1 MKIWS
6 TAKVSL
12 NQGLSLNLWSLNRV
26 STVPKTSSGSGYSN
40 LYSFSR
46 YMLGTFYGTTHFQ
59 LLSGLYIGRQKEPYN
74 PIFISL
80 TFFVSSTA
88 FICIFVKKIRE
99 RYKDKMILQQ
109 INIQIQTPPPP
120 QFQYNN
126 VKNNQPILNGLEMT
140 LTVGISFTTAL
151 LIVVHFL
158 ASQDEKN
165 QYWTKSNYLE
175 LATSLLFKVIIP
187 IIYLVKRKDVR
198 NFIWNTIFN

>member
-1 MKIWS
+1 
-6 TAKVSL
+6 
-12 NQGLSLNLWSLNRV
+12 
-26 STVPKTSSGSGYSN
+26 
-40 LYSFSR
+40 
-46 YMLGTFYGTTHFQ
+46 MLGTFYGTTHFQ

-99 RYKDKMILQQ
+99 RYKDKMLLLQ

-126 VKNNQPILNGLEMT
+126 IKNNNPILNGLEMT
-140 LTVGISFTTAL
+140 LMVGIAFLTAL
-151 LIVVHFL
+151 LLVVHFVG
-158 ASQDEKN
+158 SQDEKN
-165 QYWTKSNYLE
+165 QYWIKSNYLD
-175 LATSLLFKVIIP
+175 LGTSTLFKVIVP
-187 IIYLVKRKDVR
+187 IIYLVKRKDMR